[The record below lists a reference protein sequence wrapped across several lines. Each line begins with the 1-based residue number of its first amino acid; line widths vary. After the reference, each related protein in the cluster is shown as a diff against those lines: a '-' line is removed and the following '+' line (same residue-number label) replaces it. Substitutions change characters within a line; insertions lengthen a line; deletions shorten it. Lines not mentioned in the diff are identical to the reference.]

1 MARSSGRVEER
12 KTSLIM
18 LDRMERVITL
28 GDISSI
34 FPLISQSKYP
44 EDFGGTDSCIL
55 GRLCLDSQ
63 ASTEI
68 FYNSAKVCY
77 F

>member
-1 MARSSGRVEER
+1 
-12 KTSLIM
+12 
-18 LDRMERVITL
+18 MERVITL

-55 GRLCLDSQ
+55 GQ
-63 ASTEI
+63 ASTEN
-68 FYNSAKVCY
+68 FCNSAKVCY